1 MKLPSSHIV
10 VTGAAGGIGKALARR
25 FHAGGARLTLTDRD
39 EAHLTEVC
47 AELNALR
54 PDSALF
60 FVADIGTQQGNL
72 DLIAFARQSFGPI
85 DLFFANAG
93 VGLGDDLLSEPAAW
107 ENSFNINVHAHRW
120 AVEALMPEWLEL
132 GSGYFCSTAS
142 TKDTMLSSDERSSWI
157 KSTFNPSL
165 FRFNSHCTPRSLFLQ
180 ARITTSVL

>member
-54 PDSALF
+54 PDSAVF

-72 DLIAFARQSFGPI
+72 DLIAFARQSCGPI
-85 DLFFANAG
+85 DLFFA
-93 VGLGDDLLSEPAAW
+93 D
-107 ENSFNINVHAHRW
+107 R
-120 AVEALMPEWLEL
+120 
-132 GSGYFCSTAS
+132 
-142 TKDTMLSSDERSSWI
+142 
-157 KSTFNPSL
+157 KS
-165 FRFNSHCTPRSLFLQ
+165 
-180 ARITTSVL
+180 VV

>member
-10 VTGAAGGIGKALARR
+10 VTGAAGGIGQALAHR
-25 FHAGGARLTLTDRD
+25 FHAGGARLTLSDRD

-54 PDSALF
+54 PDSAVF

-93 VGLGDDLLSEPAAW
+93 LALAPTYFQNQQRGKTVSTSTCTRIVGLQKHSCPNGLNKE
-107 ENSFNINVHAHRW
+107 V
-120 AVEALMPEWLEL
+120 
-132 GSGYFCSTAS
+132 G
-142 TKDTMLSSDERSSWI
+142 
-157 KSTFNPSL
+157 
-165 FRFNSHCTPRSLFLQ
+165 
-180 ARITTSVL
+180 TSVPPHLQRVCSPKLVLAHTQ